1 MKRVLSAPSILRLA
15 ILLLGAQ
22 VALAADPPGPP
33 PGGPPRGGPPVERLA
48 KDLNLDETQKTQLK
62 SILDAQ
68 HEKREAARAQFRAS
82 GQRPDPETMHARMQ
96 QDDQEL
102 LQQLSGVLTT
112 EQLTKFKQMQAERRQ
127 RMRDGP
133 PPPPPAQ

>member
-22 VALAADPPGPP
+22 VALAVDPP
-33 PGGPPRGGPPVERLA
+33 PGGAPRGGPPIERLA

-102 LQQLSGVLTT
+102 LQQLSGVLTS
-112 EQLTKFKQMQAERRQ
+112 EQLTKFEQMQADRRQ
-127 RMRDGP
+127 HMRDGP
-133 PPPPPAQ
+133 PPPAAE